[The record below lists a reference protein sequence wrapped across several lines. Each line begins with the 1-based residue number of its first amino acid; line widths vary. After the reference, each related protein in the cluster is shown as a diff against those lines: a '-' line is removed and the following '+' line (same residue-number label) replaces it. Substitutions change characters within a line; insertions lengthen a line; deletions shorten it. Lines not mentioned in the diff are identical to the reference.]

1 MTTIAVLPVKP
12 LDVAKQRLAEDL
24 GKGTRRA
31 LVEAMVTDVLIAL
44 RRSARVDRV
53 LVVTGDTNI
62 EALAHGYDADTV
74 SDPGVPSH
82 SEAARLGVTEAI
94 ERGARRVLLVAGDCP
109 ALDPAEIDELLL
121 RDNDGP
127 DVVVLC
133 DRHGAGTNG
142 LLLTPPNVIEPSFG
156 PGSCERHVR
165 AGEAAGATT
174 EVADIVGFALDVD
187 TLDDLHVVR
196 DALADGHGGAA
207 HTRGMFSRLSKRG

>member
-12 LDVAKQRLAEDL
+12 LDVAKQRLADDL

-44 RRSARVDRV
+44 RRATRVDRV
-53 LVVTGDTNI
+53 LVVTSDTGV
-62 EALAHGYDADTV
+62 EALAHGYDADAV
-74 SDPGVPSH
+74 HDPGAPSH
-82 SEAARLGVTEAI
+82 SAAAVIGVAEAI
-94 ERGARRVLLVAGDCP
+94 VRGARRVLLVAGDCP
-109 ALDPAEIDELLL
+109 ALDPAEIDALLE
-121 RDNDGP
+121 RDAPAP

-142 LLLTPPNVIEPSFG
+142 LLLTPPDVIEPAFG

-165 AGEAAGATT
+165 AAQAAGATA

-187 TLDDLHVVR
+187 TLDDLNVVR

-207 HTRGMFSRLSKRG
+207 HTRGMFSRLSKR

>member
-1 MTTIAVLPVKP
+1 MTTIAVLPVKR
-12 LDVAKQRLAEDL
+12 LDAAKQRLAADL

-44 RRSARVDRV
+44 RRSERVDGV
-53 LVVTGDTNI
+53 LVVTEDTGI

-74 SDPGVPSH
+74 HDPSSPSH
-82 SEAARLGVTEAI
+82 SAAAVVGVAAAI
-94 ERGARRVLLVAGDCP
+94 KRGADRVLLVAGDCP
-109 ALDPAEIDELLL
+109 ALDPAEIDELLE
-121 RDNDGP
+121 RNAPPP

-133 DRHGAGTNG
+133 DRHGAGTNA
-142 LLLTPPNVIEPSFG
+142 LLLAPPDVIEPAFG

-165 AGEAAGATT
+165 AAQAAGATS

-187 TLDDLHVVR
+187 TLEDLNVVR

-207 HTRGMFSRLSKRG
+207 HTRGMFSRLSKR